1 MQLFYYISYPQVIAH
16 RVEVTTEK
24 LPEEERPKKA
34 SKTKK
39 KGNAKSSPPQQRKAS
54 PPAQKAEYSKPKE
67 QPRQQQQQIRILK
80 SDGNT
85 NTTMH
90 SPTQVSCFVDLF

>member
-1 MQLFYYISYPQVIAH
+1 MIAH
-16 RVEVTTEK
+16 CVEVTTEK

-34 SKTKK
+34 GKTKK
-39 KGNAKSSPPQQRKAS
+39 KGNAKSSPPQQRKVS

-67 QPRQQQQQIRILK
+67 QPRQQQQIRILK

-85 NTTMH
+85 STTMH
-90 SPTQVSCFVDLF
+90 SPTQVSCFINLFGAT